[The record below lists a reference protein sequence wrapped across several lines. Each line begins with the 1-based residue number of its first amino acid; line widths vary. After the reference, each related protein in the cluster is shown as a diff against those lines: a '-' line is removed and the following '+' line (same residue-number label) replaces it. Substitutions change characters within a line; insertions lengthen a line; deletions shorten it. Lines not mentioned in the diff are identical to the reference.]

1 MAAFAAF
8 VVLVT
13 YVLGN
18 VLGFGPGGVGLA
30 LILAGLVSFGS
41 YYWGD
46 KIVLT
51 VSGARSA
58 NRETDFDFYT
68 VAENLALGAG
78 LPKPRL
84 YVIEEQALNAFA
96 TGLDPE
102 HAVIC
107 TTRGLL
113 NNLERSELEGV
124 LAHELSHIRNYDTR
138 LMSIVAILVGM
149 IILLSDWFTRSL
161 WWGRRSGD
169 REERENLGA
178 IFFLLAVIFAFLSP
192 LIAQLIQLAIS
203 RRREFLADS
212 SAALLTHYPEGLA
225 KALEKLAADPRPL
238 ATATGATAHLFIVDP
253 LKGRNIAG
261 KIANFF
267 NTHPPVAEMIKAL
280 RQLEV

>member
-1 MAAFAAF
+1 MLNIYEQVDANKKRSFFIMAAFAAF

-96 TGLDPE
+96 TGRDPE

-178 IFFLLAVIFAFLSP
+178 IFFLLAVIFSFL
-192 LIAQLIQLAIS
+192 
-203 RRREFLADS
+203 
-212 SAALLTHYPEGLA
+212 
-225 KALEKLAADPRPL
+225 
-238 ATATGATAHLFIVDP
+238 
-253 LKGRNIAG
+253 
-261 KIANFF
+261 
-267 NTHPPVAEMIKAL
+267 
-280 RQLEV
+280 